1 MRARLPFPASLGL
14 ALLGLVSLVAC
25 QRPPETAYVA
35 VAGASAGQPAGLDA
49 RGEPCTV
56 QPGRAIA
63 TDVTPLRVRE
73 VYCGGWT
80 QPAARLVDLPRGAG
94 ELDALATGGAWRGWV
109 DQRYACAAPTRT
121 TVAGGADAR
130 LLACTRRAGGWPQVA
145 MVIAGPNGP
154 VLADG
159 VSTAVPVIERLA
171 LGQASSAATGAR
183 SAALELAVARLSAD
197 SFGTADVGRYEALM
211 TLGRDLNQV
220 ETFGAAEEAYR
231 QALSVQ
237 ERTIGAGNPNTVMPL
252 VHLALNLSNQRR
264 LAEAEA
270 LFARA
275 DTLTPRAA
283 DPVAPAR
290 LLHYRAL
297 HALNGGR
304 PAAALPLLEQAET
317 RYSALLPDNLV
328 AGRADEGLVAVTDP
342 VSQSAIL
349 GLAETQRT
357 MGVTLARL
365 GRDQDA
371 ALSVVRGRTLLRR
384 AGLEA
389 NMLSGRALR
398 TQGEAEA
405 RAGRSDAS
413 ATLLLQAA
421 GRFSVGAPGERPH
434 AVTLFLLGARRN
446 AAGNRDGALDAFR
459 AGAAILR
466 ARQISLPGPMVMTY
480 LDALAIAA
488 ARPGADAAALQVE
501 MFGAAQLAQRS
512 GTVRFVQQATARLGA
527 ASGDPRVAEAV
538 RRMQDADRDL
548 RTLFNER
555 DAGAA
560 GSAAADLDRRI
571 VAAQALRADAEA
583 EVAAAAP
590 GFRQLLLTSVDA
602 PAVQRVLG
610 ADEAMVTMLLGP
622 THGYV
627 FAVRRDRVIAVR
639 TAMTDV
645 EATRLVGLLR
655 EGTAPNAGASGPGRF
670 DVATARAT
678 YDGLIGPLEPALAGV
693 QTLVVAPDGPLLS
706 LPFGLL
712 LTGDADPAALN
723 RAPWLIRRFAIVHV
737 PGPQTFVSLRAAG
750 PGSTAPLPYAGF
762 GDFVPPTAA
771 QLARS
776 FPSERCAADARLAQG
791 LGRLPGTRTEVTF
804 ANQLLGGTADAMR
817 LGAAATTTALKAAR
831 LDQVRILHLATHALL
846 PGELSCLPEPTI
858 MLSTPAGAPNAN
870 AAFLTASE
878 VLGLKLDADLVILS
892 ACNTGGPGGA
902 GGGEALSG
910 LARAFFY
917 AGARGLMITHWAV
930 DDAAATVI
938 VADTL
943 RRQAGGASSAAAL
956 RGAQTLLIDE
966 AGRGLPANFAHPYF
980 WAPFALLGDGR
991 RAAEGPVRAAVTATA
1006 PVL

>member
-1 MRARLPFPASLGL
+1 MRAPLTLL
-14 ALLGLVSLVAC
+14 ALLGLLGLAAC
-25 QRPPETAYVA
+25 QKPPETAYVA
-35 VAGASAGQPAGLDA
+35 AAGTSAGQPAGPDA

-56 QPGRAIA
+56 QPGRSIA

-80 QPAARLVDLPRGAG
+80 QPAARIVDLPRGAG
-94 ELDALATGGAWRGWV
+94 ELDALAAGGAWRGWV
-109 DQRYACAAPTRT
+109 DQRYACGAPTRT
-121 TVAGGADAR
+121 SVAGGADAR

-171 LGQASSAATGAR
+171 LGQTAAAATGSR

-264 LAEAEA
+264 HAEAEA
-270 LFARA
+270 LFVRA
-275 DTLTPRAA
+275 DALTPRAA

-290 LLHYRAL
+290 LKHYRAL
-297 HALNGGR
+297 HELNGGS
-304 PAAALPLLEQAET
+304 PTAALPLLEQAE
-317 RYSALLPDNLV
+317 ALYGALMPDNLA
-328 AGRADEGLVAVTDP
+328 AGRADDALVAVTDP

-357 MGVTLARL
+357 KGITLARL

-371 ALSVVRGRTLLRR
+371 AISVAQGRTLLRR

-398 TQGEAEA
+398 TQGVAEA

-413 ATLLLQAA
+413 AALLQQAA
-421 GRFSVGAPGERPH
+421 GRFSAGAPGERPH
-434 AVTLFLLGARRN
+434 AVTLFLMGARQN
-446 AAGNRDGALDAFR
+446 AAGQSAAALDAFR

-466 ARQISLPGPMVMTY
+466 ARQISLPGPMIMTY
-480 LDALAIAA
+480 LDALAAVA
-488 ARPGADAAALQVE
+488 VRGGASVDTAALQAE

-527 ASGDPRVAEAV
+527 ASGDPRVADAV

-555 DAGAA
+555 DSGVT
-560 GSAAADLDRRI
+560 GSAAAELDRRI
-571 VAAQALRADAEA
+571 SAAQTTRSDAEA

-590 GFRQLLLTSVDA
+590 GFRQLLLASVDA

-627 FAVRRDRVIAVR
+627 FAVRRDRVMAAR
-639 TAMTDV
+639 TTMTEGD
-645 EATRLVGLLR
+645 ATRLVAQLR
-655 EGTAPNAGASGPGRF
+655 ESTAPNSGASGPGRF
-670 DVATARAT
+670 DIATAQAIYR
-678 YDGLIGPLEPALAGV
+678 GLIGPLEPALTGA

-712 LTGDADPAALN
+712 LTGEADAAALN
-723 RAPWLIRRFAIVHV
+723 RAPWLIKRFAVVHV

-762 GDFVPPTAA
+762 GDFVPPSAA

-804 ANQLLGGTADAMR
+804 AAQVLGGTGDAMR
-817 LGAAATTTALKAAR
+817 LGPAATTAALKTAR

-858 MLSTPAGAPNAN
+858 MLSTPANAPNAN

-943 RRQAGGASSAAAL
+943 RRQAGGASSAASL
-956 RGAQTLLIDE
+956 RGAQNLLIDE
-966 AGRGLPANFAHPYF
+966 AGRGLPANFAHPYY
-980 WAPFALLGDGR
+980 WAPFALIGDGR
-991 RAAEGPVRAAVTATA
+991 RAAEAPVRSAGAAAQ